1 MKLVEQVKLLPE
13 AEQAAAL
20 RSTLL
25 AVNEAACWVSGVAFE
40 RGVPREYE
48 LRKHTYTE
56 LKARGLGAQAAQHVI
71 KKTRDAY
78 TTLKAHIRAGHLGK
92 PGSKR
97 RVKAESKPIRFR
109 PEAAQPYDDRCLSWQ
124 LDQRTVS
131 IWTTAGRL
139 KGVRFACSPDALT
152 MLREHRKGESDLVE
166 RDGAFY
172 LLATCEVPEKPLNE
186 NPAAFIGVDLGIAN
200 IATTSTG
207 YRAAGRGLNRHRK
220 RQLDLRRKLQTKG
233 TKSAKRLLKKRSRK
247 EARHS
252 ANVNHIV
259 AKQIVTTAERT
270 GCGIALEDLTGI
282 RSRVRHRKDQRTTV
296 HSWSYHQLVTFLEY
310 KAKRAGVPVVHVDPA
325 YTSQQCSLCHHIDRK
340 NRVDQ
345 ATFACRSCG
354 TVLHAD
360 VNASRNIAR
369 KGETAWTAGRESR
382 VPATPQVAQTEE
394 ATRQPAAPYLH
405 AWPLRGRVKLTR
417 RISGCSRSRGR
428 GSGRGRT

>member
-1 MKLVEQVKLLPE
+1 MFAGVKVVVRVKLVPE
-13 AEQAAAL
+13 ADQAAAL
-20 RSTLL
+20 RSTLRV
-25 AVNEAACWVSGVAFE
+25 VNEAACWVSVVAFE

-48 LRKHTYTE
+48 LRRHTYAE

-78 TTLKAHIRAGHLGK
+78 TTLKANIRAGNLGR

-97 RVKAESKPIRFR
+97 RVKAESKPITFR
-109 PEAAQPYDDRCLSWQ
+109 AEAAQPYDDRCLSWQ

-152 MLREHRKGESDLVE
+152 TLRAHRRGESDLIE

-172 LLATCEVPEKPLNE
+172 LFATCDVPEAPLNQ
-186 NPAAFIGVDLGIAN
+186 NPTGFIGVDLGIAN

-207 YRAAGRGLNRHRK
+207 YRAAGRGLNRHRR
-220 RQLDLRRKLQTKG
+220 RQLDLRRKLQAKG
-233 TKSAKRLLKKRSRK
+233 TKAAKRLLKKRARK

-259 AKQIVTTAERT
+259 SKTIVTAAWGHLPAEGWGST
-270 GCGIALEDLTGI
+270 GCGIVLEDLTGI
-282 RSRVRHRKDQRTTV
+282 RDRVRHRKDQRTTV
-296 HSWSYHQLVTFLEY
+296 HSWSFHQLGQYIAY
-310 KAKRAGVPVVHVDPA
+310 KARRAGVPLVYVDPA
-325 YTSQQCSLCHHIDRK
+325 YTSRQCSQCRHIDRK

-345 ATFACRSCG
+345 ARFACRACG

-360 VNASRNIAR
+360 VNASHNIAH
-369 KGETAWTAGRESR
+369 KGETVWTAGRESR
-382 VPATPQVAQTEE
+382 VPA
-394 ATRQPAAPYLH
+394 AP
-405 AWPLRGRVKLTR
+405 
-417 RISGCSRSRGR
+417 
-428 GSGRGRT
+428 